1 MARGVRKNFHL
12 HICEN
17 PGAGAPK
24 TLLPNYLNGGFMA
37 VSRRFHQKFT
47 SAAETDRLEVGEVLG
62 FAVWSSTRT
71 ASYALEY
78 VTFPQPSLLARRTVS
93 GASRL
98 GAGLGHGRLRAM
110 YSSAMCMPPASG
122 PSKRA
127 KSTEHWSQVGPGQNF
142 TFTLEF
148 ERERERERETSV
160 DVRVV
165 YRAPA

>member
-1 MARGVRKNFHL
+1 M
-12 HICEN
+12 
-17 PGAGAPK
+17 P
-24 TLLPNYLNGGFMA
+24 
-37 VSRRFHQKFT
+37 
-47 SAAETDRLEVGEVLG
+47 G

-78 VTFPQPSLLARRTVS
+78 VTIPQPSLRARRTVS
-93 GASRL
+93 LVHHGLAL
-98 GAGLGHGRLRAM
+98 GLATAGSGAM

-148 ERERERERETSV
+148 ERERERER
-160 DVRVV
+160 D
-165 YRAPA
+165 